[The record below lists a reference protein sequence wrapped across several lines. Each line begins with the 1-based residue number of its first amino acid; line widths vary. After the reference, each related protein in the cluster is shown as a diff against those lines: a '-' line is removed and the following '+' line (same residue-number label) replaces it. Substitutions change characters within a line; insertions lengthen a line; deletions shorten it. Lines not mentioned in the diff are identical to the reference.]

1 MPGALDDLRVVDF
14 SDNLGGQYC
23 ARLFADFGA
32 EVILVEPEAGS
43 RIRRMPPFPVKD
55 SGLSQRFWHLNTGKR
70 SVSLDRQGSEGRAR
84 LDALLASA
92 DVAIL
97 PEDFD
102 AAEVEKINPQCVAVT
117 VSPFGKDGPLKDWK
131 APEIVLQAL
140 SGMMNNNGEFGREPL
155 YGVGDRASF
164 AAGVAAYIG
173 IMAALSA
180 RSADGKGQAVSVDI
194 EETAAAMCFPYVL
207 RHIYNSS
214 VHRRNDQTIPAGQV
228 KCRDGWVCIW
238 IYNHRWYAVCTAL
251 DLPEMERDARFAD
264 PAIRRRNWDAM
275 FAIIQEKVAD
285 LAAEDL
291 VERLQQAQVIAA
303 KAYRPS
309 EQFGNAH
316 LNSRNYWESVDGR
329 VILGPPFRMSE
340 TPRRVRA
347 GAPDLGEANRDLD
360 GFMGHPRPSRVAA
373 LPPQNEDGAGFVP
386 GGRSKQ
392 GAVASG
398 QTIKGIEATAK
409 LGNSPHPEAQ
419 RPQAGASKD
428 EGRQGTEVPHLPLQG
443 IRVIEITTAWAGPM
457 AGRVLCYFGAESI
470 HVESPNR
477 VNSWRLNKEKPN
489 PINFP
494 DGEPG
499 ERFFDRSFLFNSQ
512 NVNKLSCILNLK
524 TEEGRQ
530 TLRRLVAV
538 ADVLICNFRPG
549 TLAKLGLDYDNLTK
563 IKPDIIVAELPA
575 FGRHGPMSGYAA
587 LGPTMEMATGMSAMM
602 GYRNGQP
609 ENTGPSYLDPIG
621 GFNAAAAILTALHYR
636 QRTGEGQYIE
646 VPQVEAAMQL
656 IGAEL
661 LLATETGLDPVPD
674 GNHVAHMAPHDA
686 FPAIGEDQWVVIAAE
701 DETQWRALC
710 AVMER
715 PDLAEDS
722 RFATLAARRAN
733 EDLLTGIIA
742 DWTRG
747 RSKHEV
753 ARRLQE
759 AGVAAAPVATAADLA
774 GSDYLA
780 HRGFFTEL
788 NHPDA
793 GRHPYPG
800 LPIHLSRTPG
810 TQRSAAPQFGG
821 DNMRVLR
828 DILTLSDEE
837 IDQLQ
842 ASAATATVP
851 FADG

>member
-23 ARLFADFGA
+23 ARLLADFGA

-43 RIRRMPPFPVKD
+43 PIRHMAPFSAKD
-55 SGLSQRFWHLNTGKR
+55 SGLSLRFWHLNTGKR
-70 SVSLDRQGSEGRAR
+70 SISLDRENNEGRAR
-84 LDALLASA
+84 LAGLLASA
-92 DVAIL
+92 DVVIL

-155 YGVGDRASF
+155 YGIGDRASF

-173 IMAALSA
+173 ILAALSA

-207 RHIYNSS
+207 RHIYNGL
-214 VHRRNDQTIPAGQV
+214 VHRRNDQTIPAGRV

-238 IYNHRWYAVCTAL
+238 IYNHRWHAVCTAL
-251 DLPEMERDARFAD
+251 DLPEMERDPRFAD
-264 PAIRRRNWDAM
+264 PAIRRRNWEAM

-285 LAAEDL
+285 IAAEGL

-316 LNSRNYWESVDGR
+316 LNNRSYWESVDGR

-347 GAPDLGEANRDLD
+347 GAPALGDYD
-360 GFMGHPRPSRVAA
+360 SFTGHPRPSRLQPSASA
-373 LPPQNEDGAGFVP
+373 PQDEGGESAGL
-386 GGRSKQ
+386 
-392 GAVASG
+392 
-398 QTIKGIEATAK
+398 ATAFGMRTEVTAE
-409 LGNSPHPEAQ
+409 LGDSPHPAV
-419 RPQAGASKD
+419 RKPQAETSKNKGGESAGPAAASKD
-428 EGRQGTEVPHLPLQG
+428 EGGWGTTASRLPLQG

-457 AGRVLCYFGAESI
+457 AGRVLGYFGAESI

-494 DGEPG
+494 GGKPG

-530 TLRRLVAV
+530 TLKRLVAV
-538 ADVLICNFRPG
+538 ADVLICNFRSG
-549 TLAKLGLDYDNLTK
+549 TLAKLGLDHDNLTR

-575 FGRHGPMSGYAA
+575 FGRQGPMSGYAA

-636 QRTGEGQYIE
+636 RRTGKGQYIE

-686 FPAIGEDQWVVIAAE
+686 FPAAGEDPVGSDRCGRRDAVAG
-701 DETQWRALC
+701 ALC
-710 AVMER
+710 
-715 PDLAEDS
+715 
-722 RFATLAARRAN
+722 N
-733 EDLLTGIIA
+733 
-742 DWTRG
+742 
-747 RSKHEV
+747 
-753 ARRLQE
+753 
-759 AGVAAAPVATAADLA
+759 
-774 GSDYLA
+774 
-780 HRGFFTEL
+780 
-788 NHPDA
+788 
-793 GRHPYPG
+793 
-800 LPIHLSRTPG
+800 
-810 TQRSAAPQFGG
+810 
-821 DNMRVLR
+821 
-828 DILTLSDEE
+828 
-837 IDQLQ
+837 
-842 ASAATATVP
+842 
-851 FADG
+851 DGKT

>member
-1 MPGALDDLRVVDF
+1 MPGALDDLKVVDF

-23 ARLFADFGA
+23 ARLLADFGA

-43 RIRRMPPFPVKD
+43 PIRRMPPFSVKD
-55 SGLSQRFWHLNTGKR
+55 RGLSLRFWHLNTGKR
-70 SVSLDRQGSEGRAR
+70 SVSLDRESNAGRAR

-180 RSADGKGQAVSVDI
+180 RAADGKGQAVSVDTG
-194 EETAAAMCFPYVL
+194 ETAAAMCFPYVL
-207 RHIYNSS
+207 RHIYNGSI
-214 VHRRNDQTIPAGQV
+214 HRRNDQTIPAGQV

-238 IYNHRWYAVCTAL
+238 IYNHRWHAVCTAL
-251 DLPEMERDARFAD
+251 DLPEMECDPRFAD
-264 PAIRRRNWDAM
+264 PAIRRRNWEAM

-285 LAAEDL
+285 LAAEGL

-329 VILGPPFRMSE
+329 IILGPPFRMSE
-340 TPRRVRA
+340 TARRVRA
-347 GAPDLGEANRDLD
+347 GAPDLGEGD
-360 GFMGHPRPSRVAA
+360 FIGHSRPSGGAA
-373 LPPQNEDGAGFVP
+373 LPPLDE
-386 GGRSKQ
+386 GGR
-392 GAVASG
+392 
-398 QTIKGIEATAK
+398 
-409 LGNSPHPEAQ
+409 
-419 RPQAGASKD
+419 
-428 EGRQGTEVPHLPLQG
+428 GTTVPRLPLQG

-457 AGRVLCYFGAESI
+457 AGRVLGYFGAESI

-489 PINFP
+489 PVNFP
-494 DGEPG
+494 GGKPG

-530 TLRRLVAV
+530 TLKRLVAM

-549 TLAKLGLDYDNLTK
+549 TLAKLGLDYDNLTR

-575 FGRHGPMSGYAA
+575 FGRQGPMSGYAA

-636 QRTGEGQYIE
+636 RRTGKGQCIE

-661 LLATETGLDPVPD
+661 LLATETGLDPAPD
-674 GNHVAHMAPHDA
+674 GNHVVHMAPHDA
-686 FPAIGEDQWVVIAAE
+686 FPAAGEDQWVVIAVE

-710 AVMER
+710 RVMER

-722 RFATLAARRAN
+722 RFATLAARHAN

-742 DWTRG
+742 DWTHG

-788 NHPDA
+788 DHPDA
-793 GRHPYPG
+793 GRHPHPG

-828 DILTLSDEE
+828 DILALSADE